1 MSEHPDESGNI
12 LFDALKMNLFMNFR
26 TGNYFVDTI
35 ITTILI
41 GIATFFFQMISNP
54 RRSLLTY
61 LPVQETMDYWF
72 STNRIIIEGKSSI
85 KSNHF
90 TTRSEHLFS
99 NRFRAIWY
107 FINNR
112 IHGNRHIQCIKEY
125 ASGVNARDQYDE
137 PYEND
142 RDHEK
147 NDFKK
152 YDMFVVSQ
160 RRRFRIAKDIWCR
173 VTFSEETFDTGP
185 KTVSKIEI
193 IRLNLYS
200 NKLTLF
206 ELQNF
211 LDEVTKNYLENIY
224 NCRWNKRF
232 IYSLEN
238 SSSSSNDERRHGR
251 SSPWNE
257 CLFSSSR
264 TFDNLFFDNKKQLI
278 DKINFFVENK
288 KWYDD
293 EGHPYTLGIG
303 LHGPPGTG
311 KTSVIKCI
319 ANMLKRHLI
328 VIPLDKIKTQ
338 SEFTEYFFESK
349 YNHNN
354 KENSIG
360 FDKKIIV
367 LDDIDCMSDIV
378 HERSNKSKKSE
389 NEIESNK
396 DDDISNKDLMK
407 ALVKGMQSRDE
418 EDYCPSFKLMDN
430 NKGDDKIT
438 LSFLLNVIDGI
449 RETPG
454 RILIITS
461 NYYSKIDQ
469 AFKRPGRIDYSLEMK
484 NASIKTICEMYQ
496 HYYDEPIPK
505 TFVKT
510 YLIDNKL
517 SPAKIVNIRLASNT
531 SDEFLE
537 NLRIEMQN

>member
-1 MSEHPDESGNI
+1 MIEHNEDSGNVI
-12 LFDALKMNLFMNFR
+12 FDALKMNLFMNFR
-26 TGNYFVDTI
+26 TGNYLIDTF

-54 RRSLLTY
+54 RRSFISY
-61 LPVQETMDYWF
+61 LPLQETIDYWF
-72 STNRIIIEGKSSI
+72 STNRIIIEGKSSL

-107 FINNR
+107 YINKSIDSNPQ
-112 IHGNRHIQCIKEY
+112 IQCIKEY
-125 ASGVNARDQYDE
+125 ANGVKGRDQYDE
-137 PYEND
+137 PYDNQTQI
-142 RDHEK
+142 EK
-147 NDFKK
+147 TDFKK

-160 RRRFRIAKDIWCR
+160 RRKFRISKDIWCR
-173 VTFSEETFDTGP
+173 VTFTEESFDTGP
-185 KTVSKIEI
+185 KTVSKIEVI
-193 IRLNLYS
+193 KLNIYS
-200 NKLTLF
+200 SKISLVK
-206 ELQNF
+206 LQNF
-211 LDEVTKNYLENIY
+211 LDEITKNYLENIY

-232 IYSLEN
+232 IYTLEN
-238 SSSSSNDERRHGR
+238 TNSNNDERRHQQ
-251 SSPWNE
+251 SPWNE
-257 CLFSSSR
+257 CLFSSGR
-264 TFDNLFFDNKKQLI
+264 TFDNLFFDDKQQLI

-288 KWYDD
+288 KWFDT

-319 ANMLKRHLI
+319 ANLLKRHLI
-328 VIPLDKIKTQ
+328 VIPLDKVKTQ

-349 YNHNN
+349 YNQNN

-378 HERSNKSKKSE
+378 HERSVKSKKVDINQE
-389 NEIESNK
+389 QLK

-407 ALVKGMQSRDE
+407 ALVKGMQSRDD
-418 EDYCPSFKLMDN
+418 EDYCPNFKLMDN
-430 NKGDDKIT
+430 NKSDDKIT

-461 NYYSKIDQ
+461 NYYSKIDE
-469 AFKRPGRIDYSLEMK
+469 ALKRPGRIDYSLEMK
-484 NASIKTICEMYQ
+484 NASVKTICAMYK
-496 HYYDEPIPK
+496 HYYKCNIPK
-505 TFVKT
+505 TFVST
-510 YLIDNKL
+510 YLVDNKI
-517 SPAKIVNIRLASNT
+517 SPAKIVNIRLISNS
-531 SDEFLE
+531 SDEFLD
-537 NLRIEMQN
+537 NLRIVMEN